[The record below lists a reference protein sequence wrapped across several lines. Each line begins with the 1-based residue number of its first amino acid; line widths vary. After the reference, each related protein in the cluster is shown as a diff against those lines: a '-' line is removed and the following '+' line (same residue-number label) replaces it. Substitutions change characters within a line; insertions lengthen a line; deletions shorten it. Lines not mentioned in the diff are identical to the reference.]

1 MPDCVRGGM
10 AGSEQSNG
18 RSRGQ
23 STGQPGAPSS
33 GSYIGLP
40 DETGIAP
47 GPGRV
52 RVTLEFSRSD
62 DPLLFDAL
70 AGLPKGRRRV
80 ARLRTLAHDGLLA
93 AGPAAGPA
101 ARSAGL
107 VRERFS
113 GAAGAS
119 RDAGT
124 SDTVQAA
131 DPAHAA
137 DVAPAAAVADVVC
150 PGADLRLA
158 DCPRS
163 GDGSK
168 ERDTLAWPDA
178 ALTAGVFDAP
188 LNE

>member
-1 MPDCVRGGM
+1 MSRRPEPDNMPDCVRGGM

-33 GSYIGLP
+33 GSHIGLP

-52 RVTLEFSRSD
+52 RVTLELSRSD

-93 AGPAAGPA
+93 TGPATGPATDPA

-107 VRERFS
+107 VRKRLS
-113 GAAGAS
+113 GAAGVS

-131 DPAHAA
+131 APAHAA
-137 DVAPAAAVADVVC
+137 DDAPAAADFT
-150 PGADLRLA
+150 
-158 DCPRS
+158 
-163 GDGSK
+163 K

>member
-1 MPDCVRGGM
+1 MPHHMPHSVPDSVTDGM
-10 AGSEQSNG
+10 PGSEQSNG

-23 STGQPGAPSS
+23 GTGQHGAPSS
-33 GSYIGLP
+33 GSHIGLP

-52 RVTLEFSRSD
+52 RVTLELSRSD

-93 AGPAAGPA
+93 TGPATGPA

-107 VRERFS
+107 VRERLS

-131 DPAHAA
+131 NPAHAA
-137 DVAPAAAVADVVC
+137 DVAPAAADFT
-150 PGADLRLA
+150 
-158 DCPRS
+158 
-163 GDGSK
+163 K